1 MFSTYGLKNLS
12 SKTFNNFVRHCPL
25 KVILIYTNEQFSA
38 EISGSITACHRLTFN
53 YLLNTFK
60 RLLPHLFDQQNALP
74 MSFLSVHP
82 KIRIERNAI
91 RIAEGAKHLSDT
103 LWLKAG

>member
-1 MFSTYGLKNLS
+1 
-12 SKTFNNFVRHCPL
+12 
-25 KVILIYTNEQFSA
+25 
-38 EISGSITACHRLTFN
+38 
-53 YLLNTFK
+53 
-60 RLLPHLFDQQNALP
+60 